1 MKILFYSILDFEKP
15 FLEKAKHGKL
25 EIEYTENN
33 LNENTV
39 EQAKGYQ
46 AISLFTSDLANA
58 TTLEKLYHL
67 GVKYIAL
74 RSVGYD
80 HIDLKSAKSL
90 GIKVANVPEY
100 SPYAVAE
107 MAVALLMTL
116 NRKMVLG
123 QKLMELGDYRL
134 NELVGFDLHG
144 KTVGVIGTGKTGR
157 AFARIMHGFGCKLLG
172 NDPEQNV
179 EIMQETGLRYC
190 SLDEL
195 LQQSDVIS
203 LHCPLNS
210 ETKYMFNH
218 SLFSKMKKGIIF
230 INTARGMIVNTEDLI
245 DALQKGIIGAAGLDV
260 YEKERPVFFQNH
272 ISKTIDDHTYT
283 LLRALPNVLIT
294 GHQGFLT
301 NEALQA
307 IATTTIANLNSWE
320 YNQIAHNEL

>member
-1 MKILFYSILDFEKP
+1 MKILFYSIFEFEKP
-15 FLEKAKHGKL
+15 FLALAKHGKL
-25 EIEYTENN
+25 EMEYTENN
-33 LNENTV
+33 LSEDTV
-39 EQAKGYQ
+39 QLAEGYQ

-58 TTLEKLYHL
+58 RTLEKLYHL

-74 RSVGYD
+74 RSVGHD
-80 HIDLKSAKSL
+80 HIDLKTAKSL

-107 MAVALLMTL
+107 QAVALLLAL
-116 NRKMVLG
+116 NRNIVLG

-157 AFARIMHGFGCKLLG
+157 AFTRIMQGFGCKLLG
-172 NDPEQNV
+172 YDPVHNEKIV
-179 EIMQETGLRYC
+179 QETNLRYC

-195 LQQSDVIS
+195 VEQSDIIS

-218 SLFSKMKKGIIF
+218 ALFSKMKKGVVF

-245 DALQKGIIGAAGLDV
+245 DALQKGIIGAAGMDV
-260 YEKERPVFFQNH
+260 YEKERAIFFQNH
-272 ISKTIDDHTYT
+272 INEKINDHPYTI
-283 LLRALPNVLIT
+283 LRALPNVLIT

-301 NEALQA
+301 NEAIQA
-307 IATTTIANLNSWE
+307 IANTTIANLNAWE
-320 YNQIAHNEL
+320 YNHISPNEL